1 MADGLNLSTKDLL
14 KGTRGLE
21 EIGYKSKKLLRQ
33 EV

>member
-1 MADGLNLSTKDLL
+1 MVDGLNLNTKDLL
-14 KGTRGLE
+14 KDTKSSE